1 MRAGATLAELSGTAC
16 VTKSPTSTEPSAY
29 ATRWAA
35 ALATR
40 RAEDLYRTRATID
53 GPQGI
58 EVDVAGER
66 LLAFCSNDYL
76 GLANHPDVRAA
87 FVAGVERFGVGAG
100 AAHLLSGHSTAH
112 RALEEELAAFF
123 GTERALVFSTGY
135 MANLGI
141 VAALATRHMTIFED
155 RLNHASLLDA
165 ARQSGA
171 RDGGARVHRYA
182 HADTAQLGQRL
193 AAARGDKFI
202 ISDGVFS
209 MDGDLAPLPAL
220 VALARTHAAL
230 LLIDDAHGVGVLG
243 AHGRGSFEHW
253 QIPLGLPAI
262 FMGTLG
268 KAFGTFGAFVAGES
282 VLIETLIQAART
294 YIYTTALPP
303 ALAEATRAS
312 LRCVRRETWRRET
325 LRAHIAY
332 FRAQAA
338 GMGLTLLPSESPIQ
352 ALVLGRAA
360 RAVAASAHLRRRG
373 LWVPA
378 IRPPTVPAGS
388 ARLRISLSAAHTRAH
403 IDRLLAAFADLPA

>member
-1 MRAGATLAELSGTAC
+1 M
-16 VTKSPTSTEPSAY
+16 TKSPTSIKPPAHG
-29 ATRWAA
+29 TRWAA
-35 ALATR
+35 ALAAR
-40 RAEDLYRTRATID
+40 RAQDLYRSRATLD
-53 GPQGI
+53 GPQGV
-58 EVDVAGER
+58 EVDIAGER

-76 GLANHPDVRAA
+76 GLANHADVRAA
-87 FVAGVERFGVGAG
+87 FIAGVERFGVGAG
-100 AAHLLSGHSTAH
+100 AAHLLSGHSAAH

-123 GTERALVFSTGY
+123 GAERALVFSTGY

-141 VAALATRHMTIFED
+141 VAALAARHMTIFED

-165 ARQSGA
+165 ARQ
-171 RDGGARVHRYA
+171 GGARQDGTRVRRYA
-182 HADTAQLGQRL
+182 HADTAHLAHRL
-193 AAARGDKFI
+193 AAASGDKFI
-202 ISDGVFS
+202 VSDGVFS

-220 VALARTHAAL
+220 LALARQHDAL

-253 QIPLGLPAI
+253 HTPLGLPAI
-262 FMGTLG
+262 LMGTLG
-268 KAFGTFGAFVAGES
+268 KAFGTFGAFVVGES

-312 LRCVRRETWRRET
+312 LRCVQNEAWRRDT

-332 FRAQAA
+332 LRAQAA
-338 GMGLTLLPSESPIQ
+338 DRGLTLLPSESPIQ
-352 ALVLGRAA
+352 ALVLGSAA
-360 RAVAASAHLRRRG
+360 RAVAASAHLRKRG

-403 IDRLLAAFADLPA
+403 IDRLLAALAELPA

>member
-1 MRAGATLAELSGTAC
+1 M
-16 VTKSPTSTEPSAY
+16 TKSPNPSERTPY
-29 ATRWAA
+29 AARWAA
-35 ALATR
+35 ALAVR

-53 GPQGI
+53 GPQGV
-58 EVDVAGER
+58 EVTVAGER
-66 LLAFCSNDYL
+66 LLTFCSNDYL

-87 FVAGVERFGVGAG
+87 FIGGAGRFGVGAG

-123 GTERALVFSTGY
+123 GSERALVFSTGY

-141 VAALATRHMTIFED
+141 VAALATRHTTIFED

-165 ARQSGA
+165 ARQSGMGE
-171 RDGGARVHRYA
+171 GGARVRRFA
-182 HADTAQLGQRL
+182 HAHTGQLGQRL
-193 AAARGDKFI
+193 TEVGGDKFI
-202 ISDGVFS
+202 VSDGVFS

-220 VALARTHAAL
+220 LALARTHDTL

-262 FMGTLG
+262 LMGTLG
-268 KAFGTFGAFVAGES
+268 KAFGTFGAFVVGEA
-282 VLIETLIQAART
+282 VLIEMLIQSART

-312 LRCVRRETWRRET
+312 LRCAQNEGWRRET
-325 LRAHIAY
+325 LRARIAY

-338 GMGLTLLPSESPIQ
+338 GMGLKLLPSESPIQ
-352 ALVLGRAA
+352 ALVQGGAA
-360 RAVAASAHLRRRG
+360 RAVAASAHLRRHG
-373 LWVPA
+373 IWVPA

-388 ARLRISLSAAHTRAH
+388 ARLRISLSAAHTPAH
-403 IDRLLAAFADLPA
+403 IDRLLAALGSLPA